1 MRIFILFTLL
11 VLMVSTRAQPQPL
24 AQKVPQTITIHIH
37 HFVGPRPLQLFNE
50 RYIDPF
56 GEPFTIQRF
65 RYYISK
71 IKLWGTEIKLSG
83 TQFKLSGTEPQS
95 ITTSDQSF
103 LVDES
108 DTASKTITL
117 STRVKTILSL
127 SFVIGVDSVAN
138 FSGVG
143 TGDLDPAKGMF
154 WTWNSGYIY
163 AKLEGQSDS
172 SKAPGHQFTWDIGGY
187 KNPANASREITLTIP
202 GIHSPDI
209 QLNVDILK
217 WFDERQPIRL
227 NETPVCHQPGILAM
241 RIADNYAV
249 MFSISP

>member
-1 MRIFILFTLL
+1 MRICILLTLL
-11 VLMVSTRAQPQPL
+11 VIMVSTRA
-24 AQKVPQTITIHIH
+24 QTITIHIH

-71 IKLWGTEIKLSG
+71 IKLSG
-83 TQFKLSGTEPQS
+83 TDHQP

-117 STRVKTILSL
+117 PTRVKAILSL
-127 SFVIGVDSVAN
+127 SFIIGVDSVAN

-187 KNPANASREITLTIP
+187 KNSSNASRQITLTIP
-202 GIHSPDI
+202 ISRQTDSRQAGSAKADSRQADPDI

-217 WFDERQPIRL
+217 WFDGRRPIHI
-227 NETPVCHQPGILAM
+227 NETPVCHQPGFLAM
-241 RIADNYAV
+241 RIADNYAT

>member
-1 MRIFILFTLL
+1 MCILFTLL
-11 VLMVSTRAQPQPL
+11 VIMVSTRA
-24 AQKVPQTITIHIH
+24 QTITIHIH
-37 HFVGPRPLQLFNE
+37 HFVGARPLQLFNE
-50 RYIDPF
+50 TYIDPY

-71 IKLWGTEIKLSG
+71 IKLSG
-83 TQFKLSGTEPQS
+83 TDHKP
-95 ITTSDQSF
+95 IATSDQSF

-117 STRVKTILSL
+117 PTPVKTILSL
-127 SFVIGVDSVAN
+127 SFIIGVDSSAN
-138 FSGVG
+138 FSGVQI
-143 TGDLDPAKGMF
+143 GDLDPAKGMF

-187 KNPANASREITLTIP
+187 RNPSDASRQITLTIP
-202 GIHSPDI
+202 IGRQTDSAKSDIRQSDPDPGIPSPDI
-209 QLNVDILK
+209 QLNVDLLK
-217 WFDERQPIRL
+217 WFDGRRSIHI
-227 NETPVCHQPGILAM
+227 NETPVCHQPGALAM
-241 RIADNYAV
+241 RIADNYAA